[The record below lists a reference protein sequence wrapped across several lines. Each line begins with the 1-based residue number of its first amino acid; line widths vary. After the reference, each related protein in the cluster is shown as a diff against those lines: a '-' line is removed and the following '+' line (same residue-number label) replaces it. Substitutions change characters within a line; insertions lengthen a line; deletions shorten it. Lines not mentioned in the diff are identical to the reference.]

1 MDADTAMQI
10 LAEVL
15 IAAAKIS
22 APILLVTLAV
32 GLVISVLQVVTQ
44 VQEMTLTFIPKLIA
58 VGVICLLLGGWML
71 TTAVELSKRLF
82 EFAGT
87 L

>member
-1 MDADTAMQI
+1 MDADTAMQM
-10 LAEVL
+10 LAEML

-32 GLVISVLQVVTQ
+32 GLVISILQVVTQ
-44 VQEMTLTFIPKLIA
+44 VQEMTLTFIPKLLA
-58 VGVICLLLGGWML
+58 VGVVCLMLGGWML
-71 TTAVELSKRLF
+71 ATTVELAKHMF
-82 EFAGT
+82 QYAAG

>member
-1 MDADTAMQI
+1 MEADTAMQ
-10 LAEVL
+10 LLSDTL

-22 APILLVTLAV
+22 APVLLTALAV

-58 VGVICLLLGGWML
+58 VGVICLMLGGWML
-71 TTAVELSKRLF
+71 ATAVELAKRLF
-82 EFAGT
+82 DFAAG

>member
-1 MDADTAMQI
+1 MDADTAMQM

-32 GLVISVLQVVTQ
+32 GLVISILQVVTQ
-44 VQEMTLTFIPKLIA
+44 VQEMTLTFIPKLLA
-58 VGVICLLLGGWML
+58 VGVVCLMLGGWML
-71 TTAVELSKRLF
+71 ATTVELAKHMF
-82 EFAGT
+82 EYAAGF
-87 L
+87 

>member
-1 MDADTAMQI
+1 VEADTAMQI
-10 LAEVL
+10 LAETL

-32 GLVISVLQVVTQ
+32 GLVISVVQVVTQ

-58 VGVICLLLGGWML
+58 VGVVCIMLGSWMMA
-71 TTAVELSKRLF
+71 TAVDLAKRLF
-82 EFAGT
+82 GFAAG